1 MNIVEPPPPGRRLRR
16 FYIIN
21 GIKGIARPEL
31 GGGAGRD
38 MSRAGAEGAARA
50 GDEKIFVSVQ
60 NFVRKGKHPSV
71 DSLIPPSRR
80 HLVKI
85 I

>member
-1 MNIVEPPPPGRRLRR
+1 
-16 FYIIN
+16 
-21 GIKGIARPEL
+21 
-31 GGGAGRD
+31 

-60 NFVRKGKHPSV
+60 NFVRKGKYPSV

-80 HLVKI
+80 HLVEI